1 MNTWN
6 ISLDSFFDYLEI
18 KIQSL
23 KTWYKIKLEIKT
35 IGFMSF
41 HPRGNG
47 MQPQDLI
54 FSDLTFFKYNIEKM
68 L

>member
-1 MNTWN
+1 
-6 ISLDSFFDYLEI
+6 
-18 KIQSL
+18 
-23 KTWYKIKLEIKT
+23 
-35 IGFMSF
+35 MSF

-54 FSDLTFFKYNIEKM
+54 FSDLTFLKYNIDKM